1 MWRGLEKLLF
11 RHDAQASHAQTVVAA
26 HVQTVVAAH
35 VATCTEEE
43 EWACLPQH
51 VVLQVFFYTGAH
63 GVQMFDVCH
72 GWRVAIMS
80 SMADISDTARA
91 GYRQGCTS
99 VDQLWFKLH
108 VELSSMLPE
117 EERRQEMQWI
127 FYPKRPEPSKVH
139 IKKILL
145 RLRGLGA
152 V

>member
-1 MWRGLEKLLF
+1 MHSAF
-11 RHDAQASHAQTVVAA
+11 A
-26 HVQTVVAAH
+26 
-35 VATCTEEE
+35 
-43 EWACLPQH
+43 
-51 VVLQVFFYTGAH
+51 LQVFFYTGAH

-127 FYPKRPEPSKVH
+127 FYPKRPGGSHAQAEHFFSPDA
-139 IKKILL
+139 
-145 RLRGLGA
+145 RGQ
-152 V
+152 